1 MKEKRQVEIL
11 IKSLFDRKVMAMNR
25 VEWITA
31 ILEIVRPYLND
42 KDFEQVA
49 LKTTVLLA
57 QELIDKE

>member
-1 MKEKRQVEIL
+1 MEL
-11 IKSLFDRKVMAMNR
+11 NR

-31 ILEIVRPYLND
+31 ILEIVKPYLDD

-57 QELIDKE
+57 QELIDK